1 MSVFTSSCMLIGSSH
16 HYRAQHHENL
26 VLETARLDQ
35 SEEPGCTRWPRSG
48 AGGGTL
54 PAPNRLAP
62 WRLQPVRAR
71 GMGLDMD
78 FQQMIASGFQGHG
91 PGTGTAWGSFLFS
104 SSRVP
109 HFFLRPPS
117 LSLLQPFFSRVFAAS
132 VVWLCLFV
140 CCLCYRRCWTNPFHV
155 FVISG
160 IFPVAPHRSWLCIA
174 AAS

>member
-16 HYRAQHHENL
+16 HYRARHHENL

-35 SEEPGCTRWPRSG
+35 SKEPGCTRWLRSG
-48 AGGGTL
+48 AGDGSL

-62 WRLQPVRAR
+62 WSIQPVRAR

-78 FQQMIASGFQGHG
+78 FQPMIASGFHGHG
-91 PGTGTAWGSFLFS
+91 PGTGTAWGFFSFFLFARPSLFPSSSFSFLTS
-104 SSRVP
+104 T
-109 HFFLRPPS
+109 
-117 LSLLQPFFSRVFAAS
+117 FFSRVFVAS

-140 CCLCYRRCWTNPFHV
+140 CCLCYRCCWTNPFHV

-160 IFPVAPHRSWLCIA
+160 VFPVAPHRSWLCIA